1 MVGGGVNASPHR
13 PQRPDPSPDAARPS
27 RPARPRPPLEL
38 VPPGAWRARRR
49 RLRRRVLALTG
60 LVLGLAPVFGLVLV
74 HVELTANEERLST
87 LQGEAQSAQQAN
99 VRLRLQVAQLES
111 PSRIVS
117 RAEQLGM
124 VSPPS
129 ILYLPAQPDGS
140 TPVALA
146 SPVTTPAASIQG
158 WAASKRADTTP

>member
-1 MVGGGVNASPHR
+1 VNASPHGLS
-13 PQRPDPSPDAARPS
+13 RPDPSPDASRVARP
-27 RPARPRPPLEL
+27 PRPRPPLEL

-49 RLRRRVLALTG
+49 RLRRRLVAAVG

-74 HVELTANEERLST
+74 HVELTANQQRLTT
-87 LQGEAQSAQQAN
+87 LQRQAQAAQQAN

-117 RAEQLGM
+117 RAQQLGM
-124 VSPPS
+124 VPPPS

-146 SPVTTPAASIQG
+146 APVTTPAASIQG

>member
-1 MVGGGVNASPHR
+1 VNASPQR
-13 PQRPDPSPDAARPS
+13 LPRPDPSPDAS
-27 RPARPRPPLEL
+27 RVAPPPRPRPPLEL

-49 RLRRRVLALTG
+49 RRRRRLVAVIG
-60 LVLGLAPVFGLVLV
+60 LLLGLAPVFGLVLV
-74 HVELTANEERLST
+74 HVELTANEQRLST
-87 LQGEAQSAQQAN
+87 LQRAAQAAQQAN

-117 RAEQLGM
+117 RAQQLGM
-124 VSPPS
+124 VPPPS

-140 TPVALA
+140 TPVAQA

-158 WAASKRADTTP
+158 WAASKRADATP